1 MPLPAARRR
10 SRPNL
15 ARHSRLLKALAA
27 ALAMAGSQQVM
38 ACATCGC
45 ALNSDAAMGFSGS
58 SGWQVGLQFDYINQ
72 DQLRTGTGATSPAA
86 AAAINDAGG
95 SQEVEKQ
102 TINRSYTL
110 GLAYTPKRDW
120 TFRLQVPF
128 IERSHSTYGAATN
141 PVSET
146 DVSGASVSSLGDLRL
161 IGNWQGLLPTH
172 SLGLQF
178 GLKLPTGNYGGPN
191 ADGTGTVGRNPVAF
205 SSGPNALQSAPG
217 NLLDTSLQAGN
228 GSTDVILGAYWFQA
242 VSQNFD
248 AFASAQWQ
256 SSISHK
262 LDQQGADFRPGNQ
275 QSLSVGLRDEED
287 PRLVPQL
294 QINVIHRNPDQ
305 GALADVGNSAGT
317 VVYLSP
323 GLSGAVTA
331 GLQAYAFLQLPIYS
345 NLSGYQL
352 FPRWTASIGVS
363 HGF

>member
-1 MPLPAARRR
+1 M
-10 SRPNL
+10 
-15 ARHSRLLKALAA
+15 
-27 ALAMAGSQQVM
+27 
-38 ACATCGC
+38 
-45 ALNSDAAMGFSGS
+45 
-58 SGWQVGLQFDYINQ
+58 
-72 DQLRTGTGATSPAA
+72 
-86 AAAINDAGG
+86 
-95 SQEVEKQ
+95 
-102 TINRSYTL
+102 
-110 GLAYTPKRDW
+110 
-120 TFRLQVPF
+120 
-128 IERSHSTYGAATN
+128 
-141 PVSET
+141 
-146 DVSGASVSSLGDLRL
+146 
-161 IGNWQGLLPTH
+161 
-172 SLGLQF
+172 
-178 GLKLPTGNYGGPN
+178 
-191 ADGTGTVGRNPVAF
+191 AF